1 MTQPTAQVSKT
12 IAAPANDVWDA
23 LIKPEIIKTY
33 MFGADVQSD
42 WKVGSPIRIEGEYNG
57 KAFRDKGEVRSF
69 EPQRRLS
76 YTHWSQ
82 QSGEPDIPDNYHVV
96 TYELEPAGDGKTKVT
111 LTQSNLNGQV
121 KESDLKMRPEYEK
134 TWASILDGLE
144 EAVAH

>member
-12 IAAPANDVWDA
+12 IAAPANDVWEA
-23 LIKPEIIKTY
+23 LTKPHIIKTY

-57 KAFRDKGEVRSF
+57 KAYQDKGEIRSF
-69 EPQRRLS
+69 EPGRRLS

-82 QSGEPDIPDNYHVV
+82 QSGDPDTPDNYHVV
-96 TYELEPAGDGKTKVT
+96 TYELEPAGDGKTRVT
-111 LTQSNLNGQV
+111 LTQSNLNGEV
-121 KESDLKMRPEYEK
+121 KDSDLKMRPEFEK

-144 EAVAH
+144 KAVAH